1 VRKIVSL
8 LVLSILLLAGC
19 SRTAEVSAPVKDYV
33 SSTEGLKRVKKLEN
47 DSVREVYLVQEAQD
61 LPASML
67 LIVETEGYNGLITL
81 LVLIDYEHE
90 SLTEVSILEHNET
103 DNYGAYA
110 AEDWFLARFQAKDA
124 NTDLRL
130 VKIIAQQPEEIV
142 AVTGATVTSQAIVDG
157 VNAAFKVFRDFKE
170 GQ

>member
-1 VRKIVSL
+1 
-8 LVLSILLLAGC
+8 
-19 SRTAEVSAPVKDYV
+19 
-33 SSTEGLKRVKKLEN
+33 
-47 DSVREVYLVQEAQD
+47 
-61 LPASML
+61 M
-67 LIVETEGYNGLITL
+67 

>member
-1 VRKIVSL
+1 MRKIVSL

-67 LIVETEGYNGLITL
+67 LIVK
-81 LVLIDYEHE
+81 
-90 SLTEVSILEHNET
+90 
-103 DNYGAYA
+103 
-110 AEDWFLARFQAKDA
+110 Q
-124 NTDLRL
+124 
-130 VKIIAQQPEEIV
+130 
-142 AVTGATVTSQAIVDG
+142 GATMDS
-157 VNAAFKVFRDFKE
+157 
-170 GQ
+170 